1 METRPLSLALLV
13 LAGLCGC
20 ATPDHLPAYSS
31 AATPA
36 APGGGPVKTAES
48 EGVIVSLEPFADRA
62 RCETYF
68 ALDAPAAGIAILHL
82 RLENRSPDTTWLLR
96 KAQCKLVLPGKDSSL
111 GDANTA
117 RGTSSGE
124 AVAMTGA
131 ALMGLGT
138 TPLFIAI
145 GSHQVKQASTVQRNF
160 TEKELRDKSL
170 SPGQVEEGFV
180 YYQMPKK
187 NAPFQ
192 GTLQVSL
199 VNTRNQQYNTLQIPI
214 DYEIK

>member
-1 METRPLSLALLV
+1 MKTQFLSLASLA
-13 LAGLCGC
+13 LAGLFGCG
-20 ATPDHLPAYSS
+20 TPDRLPEYSS
-31 AATPA
+31 AARAGTPVGCA
-36 APGGGPVKTAES
+36 VKTD
-48 EGVIVSLEPFADRA
+48 EGEAVVVSLEPFADKA

-68 ALDAPAAGIAILHL
+68 ALNAPAAGIAIFHL
-82 RLENRSPDTTWLLR
+82 RVENRSPDTTWLLR
-96 KAQCKLVLPGKDSSL
+96 KAQCKLLVSGKDSPLS
-111 GDANTA
+111 GASTA
-117 RGTSSGE
+117 QSFASGE
-124 AVAMTGA
+124 AMAITGA
-131 ALMGLGT
+131 ALVGLGT
-138 TPLFIAI
+138 TPILIGL

-170 SPGQVEEGFV
+170 SPGQATEGFV

-199 VNTRNQQYNTLQIPI
+199 VSTRNQQNNTLQIPI

>member
-1 METRPLSLALLV
+1 MKTRSLSLASLA

-20 ATPDHLPAYSS
+20 ATPDHLPEYSS

-36 APGGGPVKTAES
+36 APGGSTVKTAES
-48 EGVIVSLEPFADRA
+48 EGVTVSLEPFADKA

-68 ALDAPAAGIAILHL
+68 ALNAPAAGIAIFHL
-82 RLENRSPDTTWLLR
+82 RVENHTADTTWLLR
-96 KAQCKLVLPGKDSSL
+96 KAQCQLLVSGKDSSL
-111 GDANTA
+111 GGANTA
-117 RGTSSGE
+117 RSTASGE
-124 AVAMTGA
+124 AMALTGA
-131 ALMGLGT
+131 ALMGLVS
-138 TPLFIAI
+138 TPLLIGL

-170 SPGQVEEGFV
+170 SPGQATEGFV

-199 VNTRNQQYNTLQIPI
+199 VNTRNQQNNTLQIPI
-214 DYEIK
+214 DYEVK